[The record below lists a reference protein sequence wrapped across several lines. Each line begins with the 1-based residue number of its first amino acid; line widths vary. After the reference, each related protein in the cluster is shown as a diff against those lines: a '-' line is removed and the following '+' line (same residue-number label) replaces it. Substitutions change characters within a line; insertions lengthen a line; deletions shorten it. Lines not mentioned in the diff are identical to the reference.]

1 MQRQSTF
8 APGALQA
15 RGRSAIIRRLCDEQN
30 RAASPSRHCVSCA
43 AVPRLCR
50 ERRSLRDLSQSLH
63 DGAAGGE
70 NGAGKSTMLKI
81 LARDIAPDTG
91 SIATEKEVKIGFLR
105 QDIDF
110 EQGRTVLEEAYEA
123 FTDIKIV
130 EKKLEEINHQLVTRT
145 DYESEE
151 YSQIIEDLADYTHR
165 FDLLGGY
172 NYVGDTEKILL
183 GLGFKRE
190 DFNNQTETFSGGWRM
205 RIELAKLLLQSNDI
219 LLLDEPTNHLDIESI
234 IWLENFLR
242 NYPGVVVIVSHDK
255 MFLDNVTNRTIEISL
270 GKAYDFNKPY
280 SQYLELRHEIREK
293 QLATQKNQAKKIEET
308 EKLIEKFRAKASKAS
323 MAQSLIKK
331 LDKVERIEVDE
342 DDNSVMNISFPVSI
356 TPGKVVIEAE
366 NVTKKYGEKTILKDI
381 SLLVER
387 GSKIAFVGQN
397 GQGKSTFIKAIVKD
411 IDYTGTIKLGHNVQ
425 LGYFA
430 QNQAEYLDGEITL
443 LQTMQDAANDTNRS
457 KVRDM
462 LGSFL
467 FRGDD
472 VEKKVKVLSGGERN
486 RLALCK
492 LLLQPINVL
501 VMDEPTNH
509 LDIKSKNVL
518 KAALQQYE
526 GTLLL
531 VSHDRDFLQGMS
543 NIVYEFKDQKIKEY
557 LGDINFFLEQ
567 RNLENMR
574 EVEKKDAVKKEV
586 PKDKSL
592 SYEEQKKGKALQN
605 KLSKVES
612 QIKQLE
618 MDIQKDD
625 KLLASNYDKHIEDA
639 SFFMAYNKKKKDLD
653 NLLEEWETIQMEIEN
668 A

>member
-1 MQRQSTF
+1 MLNIHNLSVSFGGTF
-8 APGALQA
+8 LFEEVTFRLGAGDRVGLV
-15 RGRSAIIRRLCDEQN
+15 GK
-30 RAASPSRHCVSCA
+30 
-43 AVPRLCR
+43 
-50 ERRSLRDLSQSLH
+50 
-63 DGAAGGE
+63 

-81 LARDIAPDTG
+81 LAGDFKPDSG
-91 SIATEKEVKIGFLR
+91 VIATEKEVKMGFLR

-110 EQGRTVLEEAYEA
+110 EEGRTVLEEAYQA
-123 FTDIKIV
+123 FEEIKKTEFRID
-130 EKKLEEINHQLVTRT
+130 EINHQLATRT
-145 DYESEE
+145 DYESQSYSELIEE
-151 YSQIIEDLADYTHR
+151 LSDLTHHYEI
-165 FDLLGGY
+165 LGGY
-172 NYVGDTEKILL
+172 NYVGNTEKILL

-190 DFNNQTETFSGGWRM
+190 DFNNLTSTFSGGWRM
-205 RIELAKLLLQSNDI
+205 RIELAKLLLQTNDI

-234 IWLENFLR
+234 IWLEGFLR
-242 NYPGVVVIVSHDK
+242 NFAGVVVIVSHDK

-280 SQYLELRHEIREK
+280 SQYLDLRHEIREK

-342 DDNSVMNISFPVSI
+342 DDNSVMNISFPVSQV
-356 TPGKVVIEAE
+356 PGRVVIEAE
-366 NVTKKYGEKTILKDI
+366 NVTKAYGDKTILKDI

-397 GQGKSTFIKAIVKD
+397 GQGKSTFIKAIVNEFKYD
-411 IDYTGTIKLGHNVQ
+411 GTIKLGHNVQ

-443 LQTMQDAANDTNRS
+443 LRTMEDAATDTNRS

-467 FRGDD
+467 FGGDD

-518 KAALQQYE
+518 KAALQKFE

-567 RNLENMR
+567 RNMENMR
-574 EVEKKDAVKKEV
+574 EVEKKDVAKKEE
-586 PKDKSL
+586 PKTNNKVSYEDQKKAKSL
-592 SYEEQKKGKALQN
+592 QN
-605 KLSKVES
+605 RLSKIES
-612 QIKQLE
+612 QIKDLE
-618 MDIQKDD
+618 INIQKDD
-625 KLLASNYDKHIEDA
+625 KELASNYDKLIENA
-639 SFFMAYNKKKKDLD
+639 AFFTAYEKKKKELD
-653 NLLEEWETIQMEIEN
+653 QLLEDWEVVQEEIDSMN
-668 A
+668 

>member
-1 MQRQSTF
+1 MLNIHNLSVSFGGTYLFEEVTF
-8 APGALQA
+8 RMGAGDRVGLV
-15 RGRSAIIRRLCDEQN
+15 GK
-30 RAASPSRHCVSCA
+30 
-43 AVPRLCR
+43 
-50 ERRSLRDLSQSLH
+50 
-63 DGAAGGE
+63 

-81 LARDIAPDTG
+81 LAKDFAPDSG
-91 SIATEKEVKIGFLR
+91 SIATEKEVRIGFLR

-151 YSQIIEDLADYTHR
+151 YSQIIEDLSDYTHR

-205 RIELAKLLLQSNDI
+205 RIELAKLLLQANDI

-234 IWLENFLR
+234 IWLESFLR

-280 SQYLELRHEIREK
+280 SQYLELRSEIREK

-356 TPGKVVIEAE
+356 TPGRVVVEAE
-366 NVTKKYGEKTILKDI
+366 DVSKSYGEKQILKDI

-397 GQGKSTFIKAIVKD
+397 GQGKSTFMKAIVKD

-443 LQTMQDAANDTNRS
+443 LQTMQDAATDTNRA

-518 KAALQQYE
+518 KEALKQYE

-574 EVEKKDAVKKEV
+574 EVEKKDIAKKEA
-586 PKDKSL
+586 PKDKSQ
-592 SYEEQKKGKALQN
+592 SYEDQKKGKALQN

-618 MDIQKDD
+618 IDIQKDD

-639 SFFMAYNKKKKDLD
+639 SFFIAYNKKKKDLD
-653 NLLEEWETIQMEIEN
+653 NLLEEWEKVQGEID
-668 A
+668 AL

>member
-1 MQRQSTF
+1 MLNIHNLSVSFGGTYLFEEVTF
-8 APGALQA
+8 RLGAGDRVGLV
-15 RGRSAIIRRLCDEQN
+15 GK
-30 RAASPSRHCVSCA
+30 
-43 AVPRLCR
+43 
-50 ERRSLRDLSQSLH
+50 
-63 DGAAGGE
+63 

-81 LARDIAPDTG
+81 LARDFAPDSG
-91 SIATEKEVKIGFLR
+91 VISQEKEVRLGFLR

-123 FTDIKIV
+123 FTEIKIV
-130 EKKLEEINHQLVTRT
+130 EKKLEQINHLLVTRT

-151 YSQIIEDLADYTHR
+151 YSQIIEDLSDFTHR
-165 FDLLGGY
+165 FELLGGY

-205 RIELAKLLLQSNDI
+205 RIELAKLLLQSNDV

-234 IWLENFLR
+234 IWLESFLR

-280 SQYLELRHEIREK
+280 SEYLELRHEIREK

-342 DDNSVMNISFPVSI
+342 DDNSVMNISFPVSKV
-356 TPGKVVIEAE
+356 PGKIVIEAE
-366 NVTKKYGEKTILKDI
+366 KVTKNYGDKTILKDI

-397 GQGKSTFIKAIVKD
+397 GQGKSTFIKAIVNEFEFQ
-411 IDYTGTIKLGHNVQ
+411 GEIKLGHNVQ
-425 LGYFA
+425 VGYFA

-443 LQTMQDAANDTNRS
+443 LQTMEDAANDTNRS

-518 KAALQQYE
+518 KAALQKYE

-543 NIVYEFKDQKIKEY
+543 NLVYEFKDQKIKEY
-557 LGDINFFLEQ
+557 LGDVNYFLEQ

-574 EVEKKDAVKKEV
+574 EVEKKSPLT
-586 PKDKSL
+586 PKGGTQKVDKKSL
-592 SYEEQKKGKALQN
+592 SYEDQKKN
-605 KLSKVES
+605 KSLYNRLSKIES

-618 MDIQKDD
+618 IDIQNDD
-625 KLLASNYDKHIEDA
+625 KMVSSNFDKHIENA
-639 SFFMAYNKKKKDLD
+639 NFFVAYNKKKAELEQ
-653 NLLEEWETIQMEIEN
+653 LLFDWEVVQEEIDSL
-668 A
+668 